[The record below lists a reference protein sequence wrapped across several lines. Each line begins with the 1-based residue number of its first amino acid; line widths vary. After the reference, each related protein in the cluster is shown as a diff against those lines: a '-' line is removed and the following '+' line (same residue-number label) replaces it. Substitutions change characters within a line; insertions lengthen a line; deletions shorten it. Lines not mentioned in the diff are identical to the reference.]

1 MKKKQKFFLR
11 HRSVGSEPRG
21 TIARKLGVRGT
32 PLQEQEAQH
41 AEPSKHVAGATRNGQ
56 LAPYFPHE
64 PKHARRASQ
73 NVAGATRRV
82 TREEQCP
89 TRQQE
94 PPRASESVQ
103 RGNHRDSG
111 AKTTQGSLLERQRAS
126 RGVIIGIVVPRPR
139 RGAS

>member
-56 LAPYFPHE
+56 PAPFSLMSQD
-64 PKHARRASQ
+64 HAE
-73 NVAGATRRV
+73 T
-82 TREEQCP
+82 
-89 TRQQE
+89 
-94 PPRASESVQ
+94 PPRALWSDTE
-103 RGNHRDSG
+103 GY
-111 AKTTQGSLLERQRAS
+111 T
-126 RGVIIGIVVPRPR
+126 
-139 RGAS
+139 